1 MSDPAT
7 LLDPFVRGI
16 AAGAVVMLATGTWR
30 SAVNRQ
36 AKIVS
41 LLTSLSIATWLITES
56 GPLWGAF
63 DRTYLLLL
71 PAYPIA
77 GMFWLFIGTVFEDR
91 PIGVIH
97 LLPPI
102 LMGISGVIM
111 GPGPPPY
118 DPLWIARNV
127 AAGLLALH
135 AGFVVAKGWRG
146 DLLEARRGLRA
157 VLLGL
162 LVVFAVLQTLIAF
175 AYRLYP
181 SGPWL
186 GFTVGEL
193 YGGTILAILI
203 LFVAA
208 SFLRVSPE
216 LFGAARTP
224 IAAPDAR
231 SEAIDRHLLQKIDDL
246 MAAELWRQERLTIG
260 ELAHQIGETE
270 HRVRRL
276 INQRLG
282 HRNFADFLNAYRI
295 AAAKQRL
302 ADPGEARATISA
314 VAFDLGYGSL
324 GPFNRAF
331 RAATGSTPTEWR
343 RVVLAASTSSSKS
356 G

>member
-1 MSDPAT
+1 MSDAAT

-16 AAGAVVMLATGTWR
+16 AAGAVVMLAAGTWR
-30 SAVNRQ
+30 SLVSRQ
-36 AKIVS
+36 TKIVT

-56 GPLWGAF
+56 GALWGAF
-63 DRTYLLLL
+63 DRSYLLLL
-71 PAYPIA
+71 LAYPIA
-77 GMFWLFIGTVFEDR
+77 GMFWLFIVTVFEDR
-91 PIGVIH
+91 PFGGLH

-127 AAGLLALH
+127 AGGLLALH

-157 VLLGL
+157 LLLGL

-175 AYRLYP
+175 AYRLQP
-181 SGPWL
+181 EGPWL
-186 GFTVGEL
+186 AFTVGEL
-193 YGGTILAILI
+193 HGGIILAILI
-203 LFVAA
+203 LLVAA
-208 SFLRVSPE
+208 SFLQVSPD
-216 LFGAARTP
+216 LFGGARAPVAAQ
-224 IAAPDAR
+224 DAR
-231 SEAIDRHLLQKIDDL
+231 FEPVDRQLLQKINEL
-246 MAAELWRQERLTIG
+246 MAAELWRKERLTIG
-260 ELAHQIGETE
+260 ELADQVGETE

-282 HRNFADFLNAYRI
+282 HRNFADFLNGYRI

-302 ADPGEARATISA
+302 ADPGEARVTISA
-314 VAFDLGYGSL
+314 VAFELGYGSL

-343 RVVLAASTSSSKS
+343 RVALVGAASSPKS

>member
-1 MSDPAT
+1 MSDTAT

-16 AAGAVVMLATGTWR
+16 AAGGVVMLAGGTWR
-30 SAVNRQ
+30 SAVSRQ
-36 AKIVS
+36 TKIVT

-56 GPLWGAF
+56 GALWGAF
-63 DRTYLLLL
+63 DRSYLLLL

-77 GMFWLFIGTVFEDR
+77 GMFWLFIVTVFEDR
-91 PIGVIH
+91 PIGRLH

-111 GPGPPPY
+111 GPGPAPY

-157 VLLGL
+157 LLLGL
-162 LVVFAVLQTLIAF
+162 LVIFAVLQTLIAF
-175 AYRLYP
+175 AYRLDP
-181 SGPWL
+181 AGPWL
-186 GFTVGEL
+186 ALTVGEL
-193 YGGTILAILI
+193 HGGIILAVLI
-203 LFVAA
+203 LLVAG
-208 SFLRVSPE
+208 SFLQVSPS
-216 LFGAARTP
+216 LFGGARP
-224 IAAPDAR
+224 QIVMQDAR
-231 SEAIDRHLLQKIDDL
+231 AEAVDRQLLQKVNDL
-246 MAAELWRQERLTIG
+246 MATEIWRQERLTIG
-260 ELAHQIGETE
+260 EVAGQLGETE
-270 HRVRRL
+270 HRIRRL

-282 HRNFADFLNAYRI
+282 HRNFADFVNGYRI

-302 ADPGEARATISA
+302 ADPAEARATISA

-331 RAATGSTPTEWR
+331 RAVTGSTPTEWR
-343 RVVLAASTSSSKS
+343 RDALAALASSPKS